1 MNTLRLVFASLVVLL
16 AACSAKP
23 VRCDQHL
30 VPINP
35 PAKVNAP
42 VQKRP

>member
-1 MNTLRLVFASLVVLL
+1 MRHCLLLLLVVL
-16 AACSAKP
+16 AACSARA

-35 PAKVNAP
+35 PAAKAAAAAP
-42 VQKRP
+42 RGAP